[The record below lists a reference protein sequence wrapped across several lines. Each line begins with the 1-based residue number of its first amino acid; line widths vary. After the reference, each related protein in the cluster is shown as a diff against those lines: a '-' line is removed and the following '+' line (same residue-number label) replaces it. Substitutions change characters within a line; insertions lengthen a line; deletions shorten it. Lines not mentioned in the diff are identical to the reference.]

1 VSTEP
6 KPASTE
12 RQDAGPDQQRLYWTE
27 VFYGRDVMDRILR
40 TIGTKRKLQ
49 GRFHLRYVMRA
60 MMAGLIVI
68 LLYLFAFQVRVA
80 LGPDFNPGL
89 AHLAMASAFSVA
101 LSLIY
106 FTNSEL
112 LTSNFMYFT
121 VGLYYRKITLAA
133 TGAVLGSCLVGNLA
147 GVVIAGAL
155 IASADIARPELI
167 EAITS
172 AAQYKT
178 EESTAWSIFVKGI
191 FANYFINVSVIIAM
205 QVKEALAKM
214 AVFAAGV
221 IIFAFMGYEHVIAN
235 AALFTMATV
244 FEPGSIGLAG
254 SLSNLGLAM
263 LGNYVGGGLV
273 IGLFYAYLND
283 DRALEQH

>member
-1 VSTEP
+1 
-6 KPASTE
+6 
-12 RQDAGPDQQRLYWTE
+12 
-27 VFYGRDVMDRILR
+27 
-40 TIGTKRKLQ
+40 
-49 GRFHLRYVMRA
+49 
-60 MMAGLIVI
+60 
-68 LLYLFAFQVRVA
+68 
-80 LGPDFNPGL
+80 
-89 AHLAMASAFSVA
+89 
-101 LSLIY
+101 
-106 FTNSEL
+106 
-112 LTSNFMYFT
+112 